1 MTKIYDVTLSI
12 SESLIVWPGNPA
24 LHLSQ
29 PHHLDRGHEATV
41 TRLDM
46 GAHTGTHV
54 DAPCHFIRGGASV
67 DSLDLDVLVGP
78 ALLVHAPEADTLSA
92 AVLEQ
97 LSIPPGVQRVLFH
110 TRNSDRWIRDEREF
124 DPNFVAI
131 AEDGARWLIERGIRL
146 VGIDYLSIAPFDAPT
161 PTHQAL
167 LGAGVI
173 VVEGLAL
180 GAVPPGLYQLVCLP
194 LKIAGCDGAP
204 ARVILIEG

>member
-1 MTKIYDVTLSI
+1 MAKIYDVTLPI
-12 SESLIVWPGNPA
+12 SESLIVWPGDPA
-24 LHLSQ
+24 PHFSQ
-29 PHHLDRGHEATV
+29 PSHLDRGHLATV

-67 DSLDLDVLVGP
+67 DSLALDVLVGP
-78 ALLVHAPEADTLSA
+78 ALLVHALEADVLSA

-97 LSIPPGVQRVLFH
+97 LAIPPGAQRVLFR
-110 TRNSDRWIRDEREF
+110 TRNSDRWVRQEREF
-124 DPNFVAI
+124 DQDFVAV
-131 AEDGARWLIERGIRL
+131 AEDGAHWLIERGIRL
-146 VGIDYLSIAPFDAPT
+146 VGIDYLSIAPFDALS

-173 VVEGLAL
+173 VIESLTL

-194 LKIAGCDGAP
+194 LKIVGCDGAP
-204 ARVILIEG
+204 ARVILVEG

>member
-1 MTKIYDVTLSI
+1 MPKIYDVTLTI
-12 SESLIVWPGNPA
+12 SESLIVWPGDPA
-24 LHLSQ
+24 VHFSQ
-29 PHHLDRGHEATV
+29 PSHLDRGHLATV

-67 DSLDLDVLVGP
+67 DSLDMDVLVGP
-78 ALLVHAPEADTLSA
+78 ALLVHAPAADVLSA

-97 LSIPPGVQRVLFH
+97 LSIPPGVQRVLFR
-110 TRNSDRWIRDEREF
+110 TRNSDRWVRNEREF
-124 DPNFVAI
+124 DQDFVAV

-146 VGIDYLSIAPFDAPT
+146 VGIDYLSIAPFDALT

-173 VVEGLAL
+173 VIESLAL
-180 GAVPPGLYQLVCLP
+180 GAVSPGLYQLVCLP